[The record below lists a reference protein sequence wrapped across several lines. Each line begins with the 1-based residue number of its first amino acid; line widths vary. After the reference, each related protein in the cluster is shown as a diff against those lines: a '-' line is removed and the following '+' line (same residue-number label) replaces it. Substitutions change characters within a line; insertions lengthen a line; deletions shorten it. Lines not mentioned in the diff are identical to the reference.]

1 MNELITAMF
10 TILRLVENSPTDNLK
25 EQAIGGYQIRPIY
38 VREVNRI
45 LALKKVDKTY
55 VHEDARNDRIAQQM
69 MFIYLKFWGEKY
81 EKAMGRKA
89 DAFIL
94 GRIHNGGPTG
104 WKKSATLDYGY
115 KCEQM
120 FAEWEWERKRDEE
133 NEQ

>member
-10 TILRLVENSPTDNLK
+10 TILRLVENSPVDNHK

-69 MFIYLKFWGEKY
+69 IFIYLKFWGDKY
-81 EKAMGRKA
+81 EKEMGRKP
-89 DAFIL
+89 DASVL

-115 KCEQM
+115 KCSRLHRQ
-120 FAEWEWERKRDEE
+120 WELEK
-133 NEQ
+133 